1 MARVIFASQN
11 GMEYFKGISI
21 QKQAPMVGDDEN
33 PMLPPAF
40 SIISLHIANP
50 SPVPEDLVV
59 KLGENIFSFHEMNL
73 KV

>member
-1 MARVIFASQN
+1 VARDILASQN

-21 QKQAPMVGDDEN
+21 QKQAPMLCDDVN

-40 SIISLHIANP
+40 SMISLHIANP

-59 KLGENIFSFHEMNL
+59 K
-73 KV
+73 